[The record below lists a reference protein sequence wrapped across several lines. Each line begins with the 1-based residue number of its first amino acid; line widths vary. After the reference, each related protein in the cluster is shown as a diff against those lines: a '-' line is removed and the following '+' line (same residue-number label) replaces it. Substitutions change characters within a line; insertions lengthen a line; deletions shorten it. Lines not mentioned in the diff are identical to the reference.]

1 MTPTAIVLHGPTS
14 AGKSSIAKALQAT
27 ASLPAFHISLDAFVT
42 MSNRRDMR
50 SDAQRA
56 QAYDIHCDNL
66 RSTLARVV
74 QTHFDIVLDLVLRDE
89 SQMDACLKVLRA
101 RPTYVIRVW
110 APLDVL
116 EERER
121 ARDDRAAGMAREQ
134 VDHPAYRRAYD
145 LEIDTSLC
153 TPEEGA
159 LAVRRLIKPAR

>member
-1 MTPTAIVLHGPTS
+1 MQIRHQ
-14 AGKSSIAKALQAT
+14 KDAT
-27 ASLPAFHISLDAFVT
+27 ANTEFVGTIQSTDRTDVTAWTTLFHHTLLRQ
-42 MSNRRDMR
+42 NG
-50 SDAQRA
+50 
-56 QAYDIHCDNL
+56 IHCENL

-89 SQMDACLKVLRA
+89 VQIDACLNVLRG
-101 RPTYVIRVW
+101 RPTYVVRVW

-121 ARDDRAAGMAREQ
+121 SRDDRAPGMAREQ

-145 LEIDTSLC
+145 VEVDTSLC

-159 LAVRRLIKPAR
+159 AAVRRLIGSI